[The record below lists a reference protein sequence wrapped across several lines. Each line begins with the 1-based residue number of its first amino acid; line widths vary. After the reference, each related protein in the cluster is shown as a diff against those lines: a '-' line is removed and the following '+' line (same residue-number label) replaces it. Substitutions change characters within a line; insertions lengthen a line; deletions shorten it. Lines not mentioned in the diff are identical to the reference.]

1 MLKKEYETVIGLEV
15 HTELK
20 TKTKLFC
27 GCSTEFGGAPNSHT
41 CPICLGLPGGL
52 PKLNRQAVEFGIRAG
67 IALNCKVNKVSL
79 FDRKNYFYP
88 DSSLNYQ
95 ISQFYQPI
103 DTEGYLDITL
113 ADGTNKR
120 IRINRA
126 HLEADA
132 GKLIHMGDSV
142 LSSEGTYVDYNRV
155 SVPLLEIVT
164 EPDMSS
170 AEEAIAYVEAL
181 REILSFV
188 GVSDCKME
196 EGSIRVD
203 VNISVREKGTDKLGV
218 RAEIKNLN
226 SLKNIARAIEME
238 VNRHIDALENK
249 TEVLVQ
255 QTRTFDAEKG
265 KTFAM
270 REKVNAA
277 DYRYFPEPNIPPVII
292 SEEWIESVR
301 KSLPELPK
309 KRRKRMVEKCGLPI
323 YDAEVLTSSREMSD
337 YFDTV
342 LEHYPNAKAIS
353 NWMMGELLKALN
365 NNGETINSCLVSA
378 EMLADLLHMV
388 EKGMINGKIAKTVF
402 EEMMRSGKAADI
414 IVEEKGLLQVSDQD
428 SVLKVVDEAIKANP
442 KIVDDYLAGKEK
454 AVGALVGQIMRLSKG
469 KANPQLANELL
480 LKRLQ
485 ELK

>member
-1 MLKKEYETVIGLEV
+1 MPEKEYETVIGLEV

-20 TKTKLFC
+20 TKTKIFC

-67 IALNCKVNKVSL
+67 IALNCKVNNVSL

-88 DSSLNYQ
+88 DSALNYQ

-103 DTEGYLDITL
+103 DTNGYLDINL
-113 ADGTNKR
+113 ADGTTKR

-132 GKLIHMGDSV
+132 GKLIHMGESV

-170 AEEAIAYVEAL
+170 AEEAIAYVEGL

-203 VNISVREKGTDKLGV
+203 VNISVREKGSNKLGV

-226 SLKNIARAIEME
+226 SLKHIVKAIEVE
-238 VNRHIDALENK
+238 VNRHIDALENG
-249 TEVLVQ
+249 TEILVQ

-301 KSLPELPK
+301 KCLPELPK
-309 KRRKRMVEKCGLPI
+309 ERRQRMVQQYGLPI

-342 LEHYPNAKAIS
+342 LEYYPDAKVIS

-365 NNGETINSCLVSA
+365 NTGQSINNCLVSA
-378 EMLADLLHMV
+378 KMLADLLLMI
-388 EKGMINGKIAKTVF
+388 EKGTINGKIAKTVLD
-402 EEMMRSGKAADI
+402 EMMKSGKKAEI
-414 IVEEKGLLQVSDQD
+414 IVQEKGLLQVSDQ
-428 SVLKVVDEAIKANP
+428 SAVLEVVDEAIDANP
-442 KIVDDYLAGKEK
+442 KIVADYLAGKDK
-454 AVGALVGQIMRLSKG
+454 AIGALIGQIMQLSKG

-480 LKRLQ
+480 MKRLQ